1 MSHII
6 RELPDG
12 TTAIYAWFMAMH
24 TRVDV
29 LLKAAD
35 STLLMPAVHDMR
47 QLIGE
52 IEAAGNRFAPTS
64 QLATLNCNGQMVFT
78 HPEDHLYRMI
88 SQCLRFN
95 ALTLGLFDIT
105 VSSRSHSPHTIDL
118 VHLTADTIYFDE
130 PTVSLDLCGFIK
142 GYALD
147 QIKPMLAAHGIADAI
162 VNMGNSSVLAMGHVP
177 GKFTGCLTTSGNDTP
192 TRRHIVNPITGQWV
206 EGRRQVSVRTLGGAE
221 GEVLATSVLLA
232 DDRQLLQLKR
242 NFQIEAINYQ

>member
-1 MSHII
+1 MYHVI

-12 TTAIYAWFMAMH
+12 TTALYAWFAAMH

-35 STLLMPAVHDMR
+35 VAPLMPAVHDIR

-52 IEAAGNRFAPTS
+52 IETAGNRFDPTS
-64 QLATLNCNGQMVFT
+64 QLAMLNRNGQMTFA
-78 HPEDHLYRMI
+78 HPEGHLYRMI
-88 SQCLRFN
+88 TQCLRFH

-105 VSSRSHSPHTIDL
+105 VSSRAHSPHTIDL
-118 VHLTADTIYFDE
+118 VHVTADAIYFDE

-147 QIKPMLAAHGIADAI
+147 QIKPVLAAHGIADAI
-162 VNMGNSSVLAMGHVP
+162 VNMGNSSVLAMGRVP
-177 GKFTGCLTTSGNDTP
+177 GNFTGCLTTSGNDTA
-192 TRRHIVNPITGQWV
+192 TRCHIVNPITGRWV
-206 EGRRQVSVRTLGGAE
+206 EGRRQVSVRTQGGAE

-232 DDRQLLQLKR
+232 DDSQLLQLKR
-242 NFQIEAINYQ
+242 NFQIEDINYQ